1 MRALSMLSFALF
13 PAAALLP
20 GAAFAQPARPPK
32 LIIAISVDQYSSD
45 LFDQYRS
52 RLTGGLARIA
62 SGTAYR
68 NGYQGMSATETCP
81 GHSTILTGALPSRS
95 GIIANSWFDLG
106 QTRSDKAVYCAE
118 DERVA
123 GSSSSSYTVS
133 PVHLKVPTLGELMKA
148 ANPASRSVAVAGKD
162 RAAVMMSGQ
171 RPDQRW
177 YWDGKKYATDLAGVA
192 TPVSVGAA
200 NQAVAALIAAPGL
213 PLSPPADC
221 AASARSVPLGD
232 GSVSVGSGRL
242 ERAAGDA
249 RGFRATPAFDG
260 MTLALA
266 ARLIGEMQL
275 GKGAAT
281 DIIAIGL
288 SATDYV
294 GHKFGTGGGEMCLQL
309 HSLDR
314 DLGDFL
320 RLMDRSGLDYAVM
333 LTADHG
339 GEDVPERL
347 RLNGVSAAA
356 RTRPGLTPAAIGKA
370 IGAKLG
376 LAGPV
381 LIGEGAHGD
390 VYLDTALKPA
400 DRRRAEQAALAAY
413 RADSQVEAVFT
424 KAELARTPLPTATPD
439 RWSLVERARASFDVQ
454 RSGDLVV
461 LLKRNITPIP
471 DPTKGYVA
479 THGSAWDYDRRVP
492 ILFWRPGARP
502 NDRPEAVETVDIMPT
517 LAAMLGLAI
526 DASKI
531 DGRCLVSAAVATC
544 PTR

>member
-1 MRALSMLSFALF
+1 MRKLIAIAT
-13 PAAALLP
+13 AAL
-20 GAAFAQPARPPK
+20 AATSPALAQPAKPPK
-32 LIIAISVDQYSSD
+32 LIIAISVDQFSAD
-45 LFDQYRS
+45 LFDEYRP
-52 RLTGGLARIA
+52 RLTGGIARLT

-68 NGYQGMSATETCP
+68 NGYQGHNATETCP
-81 GHSTILTGALPSRS
+81 GHSTILTGSRPSRT
-95 GIIANSWFDLG
+95 GIIANTWFKLD

-118 DERVA
+118 DERVP
-123 GSSSSSYTVS
+123 GSSSSKYTVS
-133 PVHLKVPTLGELMKA
+133 PVHLRVPALGEWMKA

-177 YWDGKKYATDLAGVA
+177 YWDGKQYATDLSGVA
-192 TPVSVGAA
+192 TPVSVTAA

-213 PLSPPADC
+213 PLTLPADC
-221 AASARSVPLGD
+221 VAKARSVPLGD
-232 GSVSVGSGRL
+232 GKVSVGAGRF

-260 MTLALA
+260 MTLALG

-275 GKGAAT
+275 GKGPAT

-294 GHKFGTGGGEMCLQL
+294 GHSLGTGGAEMCLQL
-309 HSLDR
+309 HSLDS

-320 RLMDRSGLDYAVM
+320 KLMDRSGVDYAVV

-347 RLNGVSAAA
+347 RIKGVTAAA
-356 RTRPGLTPAAIGKA
+356 RTRPDLSPAAIGKA

-381 LIGEGAHGD
+381 LIGEGAAGD
-390 VYLDTALKPA
+390 IYLDTALKPA
-400 DRRRAEQAALAAY
+400 DRRRAEAAALAAY
-413 RADSQVEAVFT
+413 RADPQVEAVFT
-424 KAELARTPLPTATPD
+424 RAQIARTPSPTSSPD
-439 RWSLVERARASFDVQ
+439 RWSLIERARASFNAE

-461 LLKRNITPIP
+461 LLKRNVTPIANP
-471 DPTKGYVA
+471 SKGYVA
-479 THGSAWDYDRRVP
+479 THGSPWDYDRRVP
-492 ILFWRPGARP
+492 ILFWRPGAKA
-502 NDRPEAVETVDIMPT
+502 NDRAEAVETADIMPT
-517 LAAMLGLAI
+517 LAALIGVAV
-526 DASKI
+526 DGSKI
-531 DGRCLVSAAVATC
+531 DGHCLASAAIAAC
-544 PTR
+544 PAR

>member
-1 MRALSMLSFALF
+1 MRKLIAIAT
-13 PAAALLP
+13 AAL
-20 GAAFAQPARPPK
+20 AATSPALAQPAKPPK
-32 LIIAISVDQYSSD
+32 LIIAISVDQFSAD
-45 LFDQYRS
+45 LFDEYRP
-52 RLTGGLARIA
+52 RLTGGIARLA

-68 NGYQGMSATETCP
+68 NGYQGHNATETCP
-81 GHSTILTGALPSRS
+81 GHSTILTGSRPSRT
-95 GIIANSWFDLG
+95 GIIANTWFKLD

-118 DERVA
+118 DERVP
-123 GSSSSSYTVS
+123 GSSSSKYTVS
-133 PVHLKVPTLGELMKA
+133 PVHLRVPALGEWMKA

-177 YWDGKKYATDLAGVA
+177 YWDGKQYATDLSGVA
-192 TPVSVGAA
+192 TPVSVTAA

-213 PLSPPADC
+213 PLTLPADC
-221 AASARSVPLGD
+221 VAKARSVPLGD
-232 GSVSVGSGRL
+232 GKVSVGAGRF

-260 MTLALA
+260 MTLALG

-275 GKGAAT
+275 GKGPAT

-294 GHKFGTGGGEMCLQL
+294 GHSLGTGGAEMCLQL
-309 HSLDR
+309 HSLDS

-320 RLMDRSGLDYAVM
+320 KLMDRSGVDYAVV

-347 RLNGVSAAA
+347 RIKGVTAAA
-356 RTRPGLTPAAIGKA
+356 RTRPDLTPAAIGKA

-381 LIGEGAHGD
+381 LIGEGAAGD

-400 DRRRAEQAALAAY
+400 DRRRAETAALAMY
-413 RADSQVEAVFT
+413 RADPQVEAVFT
-424 KAELARTPLPTATPD
+424 RAQIARTPSPTSSPD
-439 RWSLVERARASFDVQ
+439 RWSLIERARASFNAE

-461 LLKRNITPIP
+461 LLKRNVTPIANP
-471 DPTKGYVA
+471 SKGYVA
-479 THGSAWDYDRRVP
+479 THGSPWDYDRRVP
-492 ILFWRPGARP
+492 ILFWRPGAKA
-502 NDRPEAVETVDIMPT
+502 NDRAEAVETADIMPT
-517 LAAMLGLAI
+517 LAALIGVAV
-526 DASKI
+526 DGSKI
-531 DGRCLVSAAVATC
+531 DGHCLASAAIAAC
-544 PTR
+544 PAR